1 MKNNSSNIWKK
12 LISPKTLFAFAISIL
27 GLYLGFRKF
36 DSSEFLS
43 YLRQTNLWI
52 FILSMVVM
60 VFLIGLRGW
69 RWKYLILPIN
79 DLPVK
84 QVFEMEMIGY
94 FGNHVFPFRMG
105 EILRGYALSK
115 TQNIPVSAV
124 FGTIVL
130 ERTLDVLTFIIVLI
144 SGAIFFP
151 GMPKWV
157 RTSGLISGIVILI
170 LFILVYISN
179 LKKVALKRFFKQKM
193 LKIKNLDDSKIGKTV
208 KNFWQGLTTLR
219 ETPHL
224 GLIIFQSFLIWAVN
238 IGNFWLMG
246 ASLQVYFDLF
256 DLLLV
261 FFVTSAIISVPSAP
275 GYVGTYHAAT
285 IGILVF
291 LGLELSKAQAVA
303 VIMHAV
309 GFISLTTLGLFYF
322 LKYQLNFKSTVE
334 VYVEKGA

>member
-1 MKNNSSNIWKK
+1 MKNKSGSIWKK

-60 VFLIGLRGW
+60 VFMIGLRGW
-69 RWKYLILPIN
+69 RWKYLILPISN
-79 DLPVK
+79 LPVK

-94 FGNHVFPFRMG
+94 FGNHVFPFRLGEVLRAYAMG
-105 EILRGYALSK
+105 K
-115 TQNIPVSAV
+115 TRNIPISAI

-130 ERTLDVLTFIIVLI
+130 ERTLDVLTFIIILI

-151 GMPKWV
+151 GMPNEV
-157 RTSGLISGIVILI
+157 RIGGLIGGIAVLI
-170 LFILVYISN
+170 LFILAYISN
-179 LKKVALKRFFKQKM
+179 LKKVALKNYFMR
-193 LKIKNLDDSKIGKTV
+193 KIKMSGDSKIGRTIKS
-208 KNFWQGLTTLR
+208 FWQGLTTLR
-219 ETPHL
+219 QTPHL
-224 GLIIFQSFLIWAVN
+224 GLIIFQSLLIWVVN

-246 ASLQVYFDLF
+246 ASLQVYFDLSA
-256 DLLLV
+256 LLLI

-322 LKYQLNFKSTVE
+322 LKYQSNFKSTVE

>member
-1 MKNNSSNIWKK
+1 MKNKSGSIWKK

-60 VFLIGLRGW
+60 VFMIGLRGW
-69 RWKYLILPIN
+69 RWKYLILPISN
-79 DLPVK
+79 LPVK

-94 FGNHVFPFRMG
+94 FGNHVFPFRLGEVLRAYAMG
-105 EILRGYALSK
+105 K
-115 TQNIPVSAV
+115 TRNIPISAI

-130 ERTLDVLTFIIVLI
+130 ERTLDVLTFIIILI

-151 GMPKWV
+151 GMPNEV
-157 RTSGLISGIVILI
+157 RIGGLIGGIAVLI
-170 LFILVYISN
+170 LFILAYISN
-179 LKKVALKRFFKQKM
+179 LKKVALKNYFMR
-193 LKIKNLDDSKIGKTV
+193 KIKMSGDSKIGRTIKS
-208 KNFWQGLTTLR
+208 FWQGLTTLR
-219 ETPHL
+219 QTPHL
-224 GLIIFQSFLIWAVN
+224 GLIIFQSLLIWVVN

-246 ASLQVYFDLF
+246 ASLQVYFDLSA
-256 DLLLV
+256 LLLI

>member
-1 MKNNSSNIWKK
+1 MKNKSSSFWKK
-12 LISPKTLFAFAISIL
+12 LFSPKTLFAFAISIL
-27 GLYLGFRKF
+27 GLYFGFRKF
-36 DSSEFLS
+36 DSAEFLN
-43 YLRQTNLWI
+43 YLRLTNLWI
-52 FILSMVVM
+52 FGLSMAVMIFLVV
-60 VFLIGLRGW
+60 LRGW
-69 RWKYLILPIN
+69 RWKYLILPIS

-94 FGNHVFPFRMG
+94 FGNHVFPFRLG
-105 EILRGYALSK
+105 EILRAYALSK
-115 TQNIPVSAV
+115 TRNLPVSAI

-130 ERTLDVLTFIIVLI
+130 ERTLDVLTFVIVLI

-151 GMPKWV
+151 GMPSWV
-157 RTSGLISGIVILI
+157 RTSGLISGLIVLI
-170 LFILVYISN
+170 LLILLYISKLN
-179 LKKVALKRFFKQKM
+179 KVALKRFFMQ
-193 LKIKNLDDSKIGKTV
+193 KIKMSDNSKISKTI
-208 KNFWQGLTTLR
+208 KSFWQGLTTLQQ
-219 ETPHL
+219 TPHL
-224 GLIIFQSFLIWAVN
+224 GLIIFQSLLIWTIN

-246 ASLQVYFDLF
+246 ASLQVYFNLSA
-256 DLLLV
+256 LLLI

-309 GFISLTTLGLFYF
+309 GFISLTALGLVYF

>member
-1 MKNNSSNIWKK
+1 MKNKSGSIWKK

-60 VFLIGLRGW
+60 VFMIGLRGW
-69 RWKYLILPIN
+69 RWKYSILPISN
-79 DLPVK
+79 LPVK

-94 FGNHVFPFRMG
+94 FGNHVFPFRLGEVLRAYAMG
-105 EILRGYALSK
+105 K
-115 TQNIPVSAV
+115 TRNIPISAI

-130 ERTLDVLTFIIVLI
+130 ERTLDVLTFIIILI

-151 GMPKWV
+151 GMPNEV
-157 RTSGLISGIVILI
+157 RIGGLVGGIAVLI
-170 LFILVYISN
+170 LFILAYISN
-179 LKKVALKRFFKQKM
+179 LKKVALKNYFMR
-193 LKIKNLDDSKIGKTV
+193 KIKMSGDSKIGRTIKS
-208 KNFWQGLTTLR
+208 FWQGLTTLR
-219 ETPHL
+219 QTPHL
-224 GLIIFQSFLIWAVN
+224 GLIIFQSLLIWVVN

-246 ASLQVYFDLF
+246 ASLQVYFDLSA
-256 DLLLV
+256 LLLI

>member
-1 MKNNSSNIWKK
+1 MKNKSGSIWKK
-12 LISPKTLFAFAISIL
+12 LFSPKTLFAFAISIL

-60 VFLIGLRGW
+60 VFMIGLRGW
-69 RWKYLILPIN
+69 RWKYLILPISN
-79 DLPVK
+79 LPVK

-94 FGNHVFPFRMG
+94 FGNHVFPFRLGEVLRAYAMG
-105 EILRGYALSK
+105 K
-115 TQNIPVSAV
+115 TRNIPISAI

-151 GMPKWV
+151 GMPNEV
-157 RTSGLISGIVILI
+157 RIGGLVGGIAVLI
-170 LFILVYISN
+170 LFILAYISN
-179 LKKVALKRFFKQKM
+179 LKKVALKNYFMR
-193 LKIKNLDDSKIGKTV
+193 KIKMSDDSKIGRTIKS
-208 KNFWQGLTTLR
+208 FWQGLTTLR
-219 ETPHL
+219 QTPHL
-224 GLIIFQSFLIWAVN
+224 GLIIFQSFLIWVVN

-246 ASLQVYFDLF
+246 ASLQVYFDLSA
-256 DLLLV
+256 LLLI

-334 VYVEKGA
+334 VCVEKGA

>member
-1 MKNNSSNIWKK
+1 MKNKSGSIWKK

-60 VFLIGLRGW
+60 VFMIGLRGW
-69 RWKYLILPIN
+69 RWKYLILPISN
-79 DLPVK
+79 LPVK

-94 FGNHVFPFRMG
+94 FGNHVFPFRLGEVLRAYAMG
-105 EILRGYALSK
+105 K
-115 TQNIPVSAV
+115 TRNIPISAI

-151 GMPKWV
+151 GMPNEV
-157 RTSGLISGIVILI
+157 RIGGLVGGIAVLI
-170 LFILVYISN
+170 LFILAYISN
-179 LKKVALKRFFKQKM
+179 LKKVALKNYFMR
-193 LKIKNLDDSKIGKTV
+193 KIKMSDDSKIGRTIKS
-208 KNFWQGLTTLR
+208 FWQGLTTLR
-219 ETPHL
+219 QTPHL
-224 GLIIFQSFLIWAVN
+224 GLIIFQSLLIWAVN

-246 ASLQVYFDLF
+246 ASLQVYFDLSA
-256 DLLLV
+256 LLLI

-334 VYVEKGA
+334 VCVEKGA

>member
-1 MKNNSSNIWKK
+1 MKNKSGSIWKK

-60 VFLIGLRGW
+60 VFMIGLRGW
-69 RWKYLILPIN
+69 RWKYLILPISN
-79 DLPVK
+79 LPVK

-94 FGNHVFPFRMG
+94 FGNHVFPFRLGEVLRAYAMG
-105 EILRGYALSK
+105 K
-115 TQNIPVSAV
+115 TRNIPISAI

-130 ERTLDVLTFIIVLI
+130 ERTLDVLTFIIILI

-151 GMPKWV
+151 GMPNEV
-157 RTSGLISGIVILI
+157 RIGGLVGGIAVLI
-170 LFILVYISN
+170 LFILAYISN
-179 LKKVALKRFFKQKM
+179 LKKVALKNYFMR
-193 LKIKNLDDSKIGKTV
+193 KIKMSGDSKIGRTIKS
-208 KNFWQGLTTLR
+208 FWQGLTTLR
-219 ETPHL
+219 QTPHL
-224 GLIIFQSFLIWAVN
+224 GLIIFQSLLIWVVN

-246 ASLQVYFDLF
+246 ASLQVYFDLSA
-256 DLLLV
+256 LLLI

>member
-1 MKNNSSNIWKK
+1 MKNKSGSIWKK

-60 VFLIGLRGW
+60 VFMIGLRGW
-69 RWKYLILPIN
+69 RWKYLILPISN
-79 DLPVK
+79 LPVK

-94 FGNHVFPFRMG
+94 FGNHVFPFRLGEVLRAYAMG
-105 EILRGYALSK
+105 K
-115 TQNIPVSAV
+115 TRNIPISAI

-130 ERTLDVLTFIIVLI
+130 ERTLDVLTFIIILI

-151 GMPKWV
+151 GMPNEV
-157 RTSGLISGIVILI
+157 RIGGLIGGIAVLI
-170 LFILVYISN
+170 LFILAYISN
-179 LKKVALKRFFKQKM
+179 LKKVALKNYFMR
-193 LKIKNLDDSKIGKTV
+193 KIKMSGDSKIGRTIKS
-208 KNFWQGLTTLR
+208 FWQGLTTLR
-219 ETPHL
+219 QTPHL
-224 GLIIFQSFLIWAVN
+224 GLIIFQSLLIWVVN

-246 ASLQVYFDLF
+246 ASLQVYFDLSA
-256 DLLLV
+256 LLLI

-334 VYVEKGA
+334 VYVEQGA

>member
-1 MKNNSSNIWKK
+1 
-12 LISPKTLFAFAISIL
+12 
-27 GLYLGFRKF
+27 
-36 DSSEFLS
+36 
-43 YLRQTNLWI
+43 
-52 FILSMVVM
+52 MVVM
-60 VFLIGLRGW
+60 VFMIGLRGW
-69 RWKYLILPIN
+69 RWKYLILPISN
-79 DLPVK
+79 LPVK

-94 FGNHVFPFRMG
+94 FGNHVFPFRLGEVLRAYAMG
-105 EILRGYALSK
+105 K
-115 TQNIPVSAV
+115 TRNIPISAI

-130 ERTLDVLTFIIVLI
+130 ERTLDVLTFIIILI

-151 GMPKWV
+151 GMPNEV
-157 RTSGLISGIVILI
+157 RIGGLVGGIAVLI
-170 LFILVYISN
+170 LFILAYISN
-179 LKKVALKRFFKQKM
+179 LKKVALKNYFMR
-193 LKIKNLDDSKIGKTV
+193 KIKMSGDSKIGRTIKS
-208 KNFWQGLTTLR
+208 FWQGLTTLR
-219 ETPHL
+219 QTPHL
-224 GLIIFQSFLIWAVN
+224 GLIIFQSLLIWVVN

-246 ASLQVYFDLF
+246 ASLQVYFDLSA
-256 DLLLV
+256 LLLI